1 MIETIVLE
9 LLEIVGDGIQWKDD
23 LGSLTGLIMR
33 LVQSQHEL
41 KGRGKTKKRIVEMVC
56 TELIDKN
63 FFNDEQEQIVK
74 NFILEFLP
82 LTIDMLKGLARSI
95 AEVKFPTKCCW

>member
-23 LGSLTGLIMR
+23 LVSLTGLIMR

-41 KGRGKTKKRIVEMVC
+41 KGRGKTKKRIVEMVFN
-56 TELIDKN
+56 ELIDKN
-63 FFNDEQEQIVK
+63 FFNDEQEQILK

-82 LTIDMLKGLARSI
+82 LTIDMLKGLARAI
-95 AEVKFPTKCCW
+95 ADIKFGTKCCW